1 MVGIPVLNPFLFVFT
16 KVMPRIIGPYYRAFG
31 VTGVLALPF
40 ITLTLEKVGYDT
52 FLAAR
57 GRDLDA
63 EREAAAEAS
72 GSKKI
77 GAHGEFPSGGAA
89 LPSFS
94 LIPVASEQSRLV
106 ITLLGDKPRR
116 EATIS

>member
-1 MVGIPVLNPFLFVFT
+1 MVGIHVLNPFLFVFT

-57 GRDLDA
+57 GRDL
-63 EREAAAEAS
+63 EE
-72 GSKKI
+72 
-77 GAHGEFPSGGAA
+77 
-89 LPSFS
+89 
-94 LIPVASEQSRLV
+94 LIPAYVQPA
-106 ITLLGDKPRR
+106 
-116 EATIS
+116 

>member
-1 MVGIPVLNPFLFVFT
+1 MVGIHILNPFLFVFT

-63 EREAAAEAS
+63 E
-72 GSKKI
+72 
-77 GAHGEFPSGGAA
+77 PD
-89 LPSFS
+89 
-94 LIPVASEQSRLV
+94 VAQR
-106 ITLLGDKPRR
+106 DAQPRR
-116 EATIS
+116 HAQVVGPVRGVLG

>member
-1 MVGIPVLNPFLFVFT
+1 MVGIHVLNPFLFVFT

-57 GRDLDA
+57 GHDLEA
-63 EREAAAEAS
+63 ENEKS
-72 GSKKI
+72 GNSKI

-94 LIPVASEQSRLV
+94 LIPVASEEKRLV
-106 ITLLGDKPRR
+106 ITLLGDRPRD
-116 EATIS
+116 AAVAAS

>member
-1 MVGIPVLNPFLFVFT
+1 MVGIHVLNPFLFVFT

-57 GRDLDA
+57 GRDPPPPFSFTAGVCDTCIQL
-63 EREAAAEAS
+63 RTIHGIHAA
-72 GSKKI
+72 
-77 GAHGEFPSGGAA
+77 
-89 LPSFS
+89 
-94 LIPVASEQSRLV
+94 R
-106 ITLLGDKPRR
+106 
-116 EATIS
+116 